1 MTYDQELIQ
10 EILWELREIKKLL
23 TPREPV
29 QAALPPEMR
38 MELTPAQIK
47 ELQREL
53 LKLEKLDPKGK
64 RFVIGKRLYRPDP
77 NDPSGRT
84 PDLDNPL

>member
-23 TPREPV
+23 TPQPV
-29 QAALPPEMR
+29 QVVPAEVKLSEEQVK
-38 MELTPAQIK
+38 ELT
-47 ELQREL
+47 
-53 LKLEKLDPKGK
+53 EKLDSKGK

-77 NDPSGRT
+77 ADPPPGRT